1 MKKIS
6 SRFSVAT
13 HILVMMALSPPLT
26 GDQMA
31 ASVQT
36 NPVVIRRIIGQLKK
50 AGLVNVKAG
59 VGGAT
64 LRKDPCNI
72 TLLDVYRAVE
82 VVQDNELFS
91 FHEDPNPDCPVG
103 ANIERLLRKVMQE
116 AQMAMEERLSQVRL
130 QDLVGQLEIEN

>member
-6 SRFSVAT
+6 SRFSIAT

-36 NPVVIRRIIGQLKK
+36 NPVVIRRIIGQLKR

-59 VGGAT
+59 IGEQLCA
-64 LRKDPCNI
+64 RI
-72 TLLDVYRAVE
+72 LLK
-82 VVQDNELFS
+82 LHFS
-91 FHEDPNPDCPVG
+91 MCTVP
-103 ANIERLLRKVMQE
+103 
-116 AQMAMEERLSQVRL
+116 
-130 QDLVGQLEIEN
+130 

>member
-6 SRFSVAT
+6 SRFSIAT

-36 NPVVIRRIIGQLKK
+36 NPVVIRRIIGQLKR

-59 VGGAT
+59 IGGAT
-64 LRKDPCNI
+64 LRKDPSEI
-72 TLLDVYRAVE
+72 TLLDVYCAVE
-82 VVQDNELFS
+82 IVQDNELFS
-91 FHEDPNPDCPVG
+91 FHDDPSPDCPVG
-103 ANIERLLRKVMQE
+103 ANIERLLRKIMQE
-116 AQMAMEERLSQVRL
+116 AQMAMEERLAKVRL
-130 QDLVGQLEIEN
+130 QDLVGQLEKEK